1 MTKNKKF
8 AKRIYVATACGA
20 VAALISWSLADANRV
35 AGQTTATNAPVA
47 TPGVVPDATV
57 IPAPAAP
64 TNAAPATTDNA
75 QILATIRARI
85 NELQASLQT
94 TPTSLEEQNAQQKT
108 IQELS
113 ALQAQAM
120 RLESEAANY
129 SAFKQAREAQNA
141 SVNLNDPYGL
151 ANPALNAPNAQD
163 SRQALLEA
171 SGLNS
176 GNLSQRFDANALSV
190 GEAAILREQKA
201 DLVLQYQQIQQTLRA
216 LQPGEEV
223 LAQT

>member
-113 ALQAQAM
+113 ALQAH
-120 RLESEAANY
+120 
-129 SAFKQAREAQNA
+129 A
-141 SVNLNDPYGL
+141 S
-151 ANPALNAPNAQD
+151 
-163 SRQALLEA
+163 
-171 SGLNS
+171 
-176 GNLSQRFDANALSV
+176 
-190 GEAAILREQKA
+190 
-201 DLVLQYQQIQQTLRA
+201 
-216 LQPGEEV
+216 
-223 LAQT
+223 